1 MIYTIGHS
9 NHELGEFLGM
19 LQAHAISVLI
29 DVRSKPYSRMNAQY
43 GKRELPK
50 ALRAAGIQYQFEGR
64 ALGGL
69 DAISVADPTFMERMN
84 RVLSLQSYGPVAMM
98 CAEKNPAHCHRASKL
113 TAFLHHHYPSEEAA
127 TAHILPDEILDARKF
142 ESQQKPGWVWHE
154 LEATEQLPLNL

>member
-19 LQAHAISVLI
+19 LQAHAVSVLI
-29 DVRSKPYSRMNAQY
+29 DVRSKPYSRMNPQY

-113 TAFLHHHYPSEEAA
+113 TAFLHHHYPSEEVT
-127 TAHILPDEILDARKF
+127 TAHVLPGEVLDARKF